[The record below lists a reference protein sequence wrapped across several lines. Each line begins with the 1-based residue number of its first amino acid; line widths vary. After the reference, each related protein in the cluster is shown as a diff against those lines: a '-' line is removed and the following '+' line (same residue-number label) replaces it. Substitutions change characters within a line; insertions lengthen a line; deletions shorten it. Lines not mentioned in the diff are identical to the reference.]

1 MDKVW
6 NSGYVEISSRLFLSQ
21 LCLKFKGSP
30 FSEVLIPR
38 IGVVKGEEGPEGGRE
53 ALLVLRVLNCSQ
65 NVFQCY

>member
-38 IGVVKGEEGPEGGRE
+38 IGVVKGEEGPEGGRP
-53 ALLVLRVLNCSQ
+53 C
-65 NVFQCY
+65 